1 MAYNNCNVHFKEEKA
16 SLTKRLQYNEK
27 KNSLLSK
34 RLENEQQKQRKVDET
49 DIVENRVNRENS
61 SDINMKEDE
70 KAKLFEN
77 KVINLV

>member
-1 MAYNNCNVHFKEEKA
+1 M
-16 SLTKRLQYNEK
+16 L
-27 KNSLLSK
+27 K